1 MTPSGSVKES
11 DIKLLVATEGVSKSI
26 SSKTILKDINLKIY
40 EGQILTLIG
49 PNGAGKTTLI
59 RIILG
64 ILKSD
69 EGSPNDKA
77 TTSSSEWPDLP
88 SKRYSPSSS
97 IGPKSDPQSS

>member
-69 EGSPNDKA
+69 EA
-77 TTSSSEWPDLP
+77 
-88 SKRYSPSSS
+88 RS
-97 IGPKSDPQSS
+97 I

>member
-49 PNGAGKTTLI
+49 PNGAGKTTLL

-64 ILKSD
+64 ILK
-69 EGSPNDKA
+69 
-77 TTSSSEWPDLP
+77 
-88 SKRYSPSSS
+88 
-97 IGPKSDPQSS
+97 